1 MIHRNKNF
9 IICCVNFFMKIFFT
23 AAYIFLSISFAFAQN
38 LTGVWRGHFWNNNNL
53 HSKNSIQQT
62 FQGDERYKVEVQIAQ
77 DGNAFKGVT
86 YSYLTTVFYAKAE
99 ADGTVNSE
107 TKKVLLRELKLDEV
121 RMLGG
126 DVYAMTYFLHY
137 SKLGDEEFL
146 EGTFTSMNMRDSSR
160 GSNGVVFLHKVPI
173 SDFYKEPFVEKKE
186 KEIAENKKTETLSAP
201 VIKKSNPGASSPKP
215 NVTLKKPGIKK
226 DTTSSVTASTIK
238 KKTKSPPARKPV
250 EHNPL
255 QNGIARETIKPM
267 KIDSIKADR
276 KITVPVIIPK
286 VLSSRQNQL
295 VKTITVNTNEIEL
308 DIYDDGTIDND
319 TVSVFLDKKMVIS
332 HAMLTDRPIVMKVHL
347 DEDNDYHEV
356 VMVADNE
363 GTIPPNT
370 SLMIVKAGDKRY
382 EVRIVSTEQKN
393 ATVIFKYEKPK

>member
-1 MIHRNKNF
+1 
-9 IICCVNFFMKIFFT
+9 MKIFLAGAF
-23 AAYIFLSISFAFAQN
+23 ILLSISFTHAQE

-53 HSKNSIQQT
+53 HSKNSIQQA

-99 ADGTVNSE
+99 ADGTVNSKA
-107 TKKVLLRELKLDEV
+107 KKVLLRELKLDEV

-126 DVYAMTYFLHY
+126 DVYAMTYFLQY

-186 KEIAENKKTETLSAP
+186 NEIAENKKTEKSSAP
-201 VIKKSNPGASSPKP
+201 VIKKSNPVVSSTKP
-215 NVTLKKPGIKK
+215 NVTLRRPGIKK
-226 DTTSSVTASTIK
+226 DSASSATSSTIK
-238 KKTKSPPARKPV
+238 KKTKPPAVRRPV
-250 EHNPL
+250 AHNPS
-255 QNGIARETIKPM
+255 QNDIARETIKPM
-267 KIDSIKADR
+267 KIDSIKPDR
-276 KITVPVIIPK
+276 KMTAPVIIPK

-332 HAMLTDRPIVMKVHL
+332 HAMLTDRAIVMKVHL